1 LSKTP
6 QQEPEVPERIK
17 RLSESLS
24 LTTCCSSN
32 LNQDQDIEFLN
43 PNPNLLA
50 MTLTPVQVQALAQ
63 LRELTN
69 GADDEEVT
77 IGVLS
82 SVGWDVQVCALFFSS
97 NNCCH

>member
-1 LSKTP
+1 M
-6 QQEPEVPERIK
+6 
-17 RLSESLS
+17 
-24 LTTCCSSN
+24 
-32 LNQDQDIEFLN
+32 
-43 PNPNLLA
+43 A
-50 MTLTPVQVQALAQ
+50 LTPVQVQALAQ